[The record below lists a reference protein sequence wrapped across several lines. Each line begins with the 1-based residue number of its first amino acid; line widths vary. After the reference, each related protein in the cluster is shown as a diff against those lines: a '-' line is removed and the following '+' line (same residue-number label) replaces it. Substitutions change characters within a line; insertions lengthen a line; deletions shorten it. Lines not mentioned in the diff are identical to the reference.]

1 MGTAT
6 MHAVRLHAFGEPEE
20 LLYEEVARP
29 EPGPGEV
36 LVRVHAAG
44 VNPPDWYARRGF
56 ENFPVE
62 VRPNWTPP
70 LVLGSDI
77 SGVVTALGPGVT
89 RWRPGDEVFGLVNF
103 PGRASGY
110 AEYAV
115 SPAAHLA
122 PKPATLG
129 HVEAAAV
136 PMAGLTAYQYV
147 FTHLSGRVGSSVMVN
162 GAAGGVGHFA
172 AQLVRAAGAKRVIGV
187 ASGRHEEFLLGL
199 GVDQFVDY
207 TRTPAER
214 AAGGV
219 DLLIDTVGGPDAHRL
234 LPHVRRG
241 GRIAPV
247 FLGDYRPERAAGLGV
262 VVEAMRQVRSSG
274 SDLAELAALI
284 DTGQVRVGVDSV
296 FPLRDAAAAHARA
309 ERGHLQGKIV
319 LDVEG

>member
-6 MHAVRLHAFGEPEE
+6 MRAVRLHAFGEPEQ
-20 LLYEEVARP
+20 LVYEEVARP
-29 EPGPGEV
+29 RPGPGEV

-56 ENFPVE
+56 ENIPAEF
-62 VRPNWTPP
+62 RPNWTPP
-70 LVLGSDI
+70 LILGSDI

-89 RWRPGDEVFGLVNF
+89 EWRPGDEVFGLVNF

-122 PKPATLG
+122 RKPSAFG

-136 PMAGLTAYQYV
+136 PMAGLTAYQYL
-147 FTHLSGRVGSSVMVN
+147 FTHLRGAAGSTVLVN

-172 AQLVRAAGAKRVIGV
+172 AQLARVAGAKEVIGV

-199 GVDQFVDY
+199 GVDRFVDY
-207 TRTPAER
+207 TRTPAEE
-214 AAGGV
+214 AVHDV

-234 LPHVRRG
+234 LPAVRRG

-247 FLGDYRPERAAGLGV
+247 FLGDYRPERAIELGITV
-262 VVEAMRQVRSSG
+262 ATWQVRSSG

-284 DTGQVRVGVDSV
+284 DAGQVRVGIDSV
-296 FPLRDAAAAHARA
+296 FPLSNAAAAHTRA
-309 ERGHLQGKIV
+309 EQGHLQGKIV
-319 LDVEG
+319 LKIAD